1 MNQTNNLTLVIMAAG
16 MGSRYGGL
24 KQIDPIGKHGEFI
37 IDYSI
42 YDAIKAGFN
51 KVVFIIKEENYEV
64 FRDTVGKRVEKL
76 VDVKY
81 AFQKN
86 DAVPEGTII
95 PEGRTKPW
103 GTAHA
108 VYSCKEL
115 VNENFAV
122 INADDFYGRD
132 SFVQLADFLKEKVE
146 TGEKY
151 HFAMAGFILN
161 NTLTE
166 NGHVARGVCTTDE
179 NNYLKNVTERTKIQY
194 NDGKVQFFEEGDGW
208 TTIDPNSTVSMN
220 CWGFTPDIFV
230 EIRKQMTDFFKKDLS
245 ILAKAEFFLPSV
257 VQNLIDNGTCDVKVL
272 NTTAKWYGV
281 TYHEDKEEIVSFIS
295 KQIENGV
302 YPDNLWNQ

>member
-51 KVVFIIKEENYEV
+51 KVVFIIKEENFDV
-64 FRDTVGKRVEKL
+64 FHDTVGKRVEKL

-86 DAVPEGTII
+86 DAIPVGTII

-108 VYSCKEL
+108 VYSCKDL

-132 SFVQLADFLKEKVE
+132 SFVQLADFLKEKVDA
-146 TGEKY
+146 GEKY
-151 HFAMAGFILN
+151 HFAMAGFILK

-179 NNYLKNVTERTKIQY
+179 SNYLKNVTERTKIQY
-194 NDGKVQFFEEGDGW
+194 NEGKVQFFEEGNGW

-220 CWGFTPDIFV
+220 CWGFTPDIFG
-230 EIRKQMTDFFKKDLS
+230 EIKEQMTDFFKQDS
-245 ILAKAEFFLPSV
+245 NILAKAEFFLPSV
-257 VQNLIDNGTCDVKVL
+257 VQNLIDNGKCDVKVL
-272 NTTAKWYGV
+272 NTSAKWYGV
-281 TYHEDKEEIVSFIS
+281 TYHEDKEEIVKFIS
-295 KQIENGV
+295 NQIENGV
-302 YPDNLWNQ
+302 YPENLWNK